1 MKQSTKKLLAL
12 LTAGMLCTGS
22 LGFLPASAETAG
34 ETDENNTIETAEAI
48 EVNTEVTGNLATE
61 DDVDYYRLDLAEN
74 SLLELSFQ
82 HKDLNNSGRYWKIT
96 IADSDG
102 TTLQEWDNNGSQ
114 TVYKTPQMG
123 FGAGTYYLIVEGDG
137 FRYSDVNYTMTVTA
151 NTTGSFETE
160 RNNTLEDASEIL
172 LNTPCVGNLYKDGD
186 IDYYKL
192 TLTEDSLLELNFA
205 HKDLNSSSTC
215 WKYSIADDEGTILQ
229 TWNNEGSD
237 INQKTPKMGFG
248 EGTYYIIVEGISL
261 FYSDINYTL
270 TVNSDNAGSFE
281 TEKNDAVEDASE
293 IALNTPFVGNLYR
306 ERDVDYY
313 KLTLTEDSMLELNF
327 QHKDLNSSSRY
338 WKFSIAD
345 SDGTTL
351 QTWDND
357 GSDTNQKTPKMGF
370 EKGIYYLLVES
381 DGFYYSDINY
391 TITVNSSTSGNFET
405 EKNDLIENADAVPVA
420 TACTGNLYRERDVDY
435 YSFTLENT
443 SNVSIMFQHVDL
455 NSSSTYWEYS
465 LLDEN
470 GKEFFIQDSKGTD
483 VKITSDSTKLDA
495 GTYYVKV
502 TSDSFYHSDANY
514 TLTINADEITYLKG
528 DVNGDG
534 AVNAM
539 DVSALLVSS
548 ARQAVG
554 YTEGVLTGENALA
567 ADVNEDGEINAM
579 DASYILTYS
588 AKIGAGLDA
597 DWDSL
602 IGK

>member
-1 MKQSTKKLLAL
+1 
-12 LTAGMLCTGS
+12 
-22 LGFLPASAETAG
+22 
-34 ETDENNTIETAEAI
+34 
-48 EVNTEVTGNLATE
+48 
-61 DDVDYYRLDLAEN
+61 
-74 SLLELSFQ
+74 
-82 HKDLNNSGRYWKIT
+82 
-96 IADSDG
+96 
-102 TTLQEWDNNGSQ
+102 
-114 TVYKTPQMG
+114 
-123 FGAGTYYLIVEGDG
+123 
-137 FRYSDVNYTMTVTA
+137 
-151 NTTGSFETE
+151 
-160 RNNTLEDASEIL
+160 
-172 LNTPCVGNLYKDGD
+172 
-186 IDYYKL
+186 
-192 TLTEDSLLELNFA
+192 
-205 HKDLNSSSTC
+205 
-215 WKYSIADDEGTILQ
+215 
-229 TWNNEGSD
+229 
-237 INQKTPKMGFG
+237 
-248 EGTYYIIVEGISL
+248 
-261 FYSDINYTL
+261 
-270 TVNSDNAGSFE
+270 
-281 TEKNDAVEDASE
+281 
-293 IALNTPFVGNLYR
+293 
-306 ERDVDYY
+306 
-313 KLTLTEDSMLELNF
+313 
-327 QHKDLNSSSRY
+327 
-338 WKFSIAD
+338 
-345 SDGTTL
+345 
-351 QTWDND
+351 
-357 GSDTNQKTPKMGF
+357 MGF

-534 AVNAM
+534 AINAM

-554 YTEGVLTGENALA
+554 YTEGVLTGKNALA